1 MWSLTTPASVSKFT
15 GMSGRPSILLM
26 LCGLLLVEP
35 VLGQS
40 LPLGA
45 TINSSG
51 STITGVT
58 LRVWAPNATAVAVR
72 GQFNNWGR
80 DGHDQG
86 QCHRLLDRHGGQR
99 APEPGIPI
107 FPRWI
112 GVPQMSTDLTTESGW
127 MPVNSTGVA
136 DEAGDPP
143 GFQRREVS
151 LPMQDAAGFLRFG
164 VSAP

>member
-1 MWSLTTPASVSKFT
+1 
-15 GMSGRPSILLM
+15 MSGRSSILLM

-45 TINSSG
+45 TINWLG
-51 STITGVT
+51 STITGVAF
-58 LRVWAPNATAVAVR
+58 RVWAPNATAVAVR
-72 GQFNNWGR
+72 GQFNNWGGTAMTKNNATYYR
-80 DGHDQG
+80 TAMEANARPNQEY
-86 QCHRLLDRHGGQR
+86 QF
-99 APEPGIPI
+99 

-112 GVPQMSTDLTTESGW
+112 GVPHMSTDLTAESGW
-127 MPVNSTGVA
+127 IPVNSTGVA
-136 DEAGDPP
+136 NEAGDPP

-151 LPMQDAAGFLRFG
+151 LPMQDAAGFLRLG